1 MSYKRRS
8 KPKLT
13 ATFTDSS
20 GSAIDPTAV
29 VIEIQNADGTYTGYK
44 YGLSSQGSWDAST
57 NNPSLADGTGTAGHY
72 YTVSTGGTVDFG
84 NGPITFTTA
93 DIVYYNGQVWQCL
106 HNLSTTAIT
115 KAAVGSYYVYHYLDD
130 GGDYYAR
137 AEGVGTYQ
145 TANETTIVVDH
156 PLL

>member
-1 MSYKRRS
+1 MSYKRRA

-13 ATFTDSS
+13 ATFTDST

-29 VIEIQNADGTYTGYK
+29 VIEVLNADGTYAGYK
-44 YGLSSQGSWDAST
+44 YGLSLQGSWDAST
-57 NNPSLADGTGTAGHY
+57 NTPTLADGTGTAGHY
-72 YTVSTGGTVDFG
+72 YTVSAGATRDLG

-93 DIVYYNGQVWQCL
+93 DIIYYNGQVWQCL
-106 HNLSTTAIT
+106 HTINSTAIT
-115 KAAVGSYYVYHYLDD
+115 KAGTGSYYVYHYLDD
-130 GGDYYAR
+130 GGNYFYR

-145 TANETTIVVDH
+145 TSAEGTIVVDH